1 MSLGSTA
8 LCRCIC
14 GSRKDDFFDS
24 QKVRGEGGEIIE
36 YEDFEP
42 EPRRHVV
49 GVLTYDASSRQPLRG
64 VPIREGPLYLLSADE
79 EVSKVNVLLYVNGFS
94 FKHNGSEYSYSFSPF
109 ALVRNCKFQ
118 ATTSDGIDLA
128 NFRCFKV
135 SLFTQGSCFYFGA
148 RPSDFAEQAEEE
160 ECSDEATELAE
171 EERSRW
177 VLDISRAIRVVT
189 QSLFPTFQIAC
200 EPLSH
205 VPMTQNRLMAGYLA
219 HHDDADTTSVI
230 YCELQP
236 HNKDQASLIIYE
248 NESCDVSL
256 REIHITDRASC
267 SEKVGISCT
276 CFTLEE
282 HLFSA
287 HNIAERKLWLRAISN
302 IKVKVQNRAP
312 IPTAEE
318 LKQYRAAIRER
329 MWSSKESFGNQAPM
343 DALLA
348 KQIVKPLFPAPP
360 AGYEDGF
367 FADVKSVPKLLS
379 PVKNVGPNQCQK
391 LAEYPQ
397 MVQPCH
403 PAWKQAATTAPDGQG
418 PQGL

>member
-1 MSLGSTA
+1 
-8 LCRCIC
+8 
-14 GSRKDDFFDS
+14 
-24 QKVRGEGGEIIE
+24 
-36 YEDFEP
+36 
-42 EPRRHVV
+42 
-49 GVLTYDASSRQPLRG
+49 
-64 VPIREGPLYLLSADE
+64 
-79 EVSKVNVLLYVNGFS
+79 
-94 FKHNGSEYSYSFSPF
+94 
-109 ALVRNCKFQ
+109 
-118 ATTSDGIDLA
+118 
-128 NFRCFKV
+128 
-135 SLFTQGSCFYFGA
+135 
-148 RPSDFAEQAEEE
+148 
-160 ECSDEATELAE
+160 
-171 EERSRW
+171 
-177 VLDISRAIRVVT
+177 
-189 QSLFPTFQIAC
+189 
-200 EPLSH
+200 
-205 VPMTQNRLMAGYLA
+205 MTQNRLMAGYLA